1 MLTVTST
8 ARLEKTKSQ
17 RYVMI
22 NVGLSLSRLGGT
34 RLKRESTVATL
45 ELSWVHSEETKG
57 SVCPSTAWKDTGL
70 EPK

>member
-1 MLTVTST
+1 
-8 ARLEKTKSQ
+8 
-17 RYVMI
+17 MI

-57 SVCPSTAWKDTGL
+57 SVCPSTGWKDTGL